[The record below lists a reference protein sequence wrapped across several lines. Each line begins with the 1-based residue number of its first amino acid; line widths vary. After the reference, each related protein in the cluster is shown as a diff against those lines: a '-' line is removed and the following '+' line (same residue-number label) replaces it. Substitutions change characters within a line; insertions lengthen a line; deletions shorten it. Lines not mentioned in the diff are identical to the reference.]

1 MMKSFSMAWKNLW
14 RNKRRTLITVASIFF
29 GVLISTVMSS
39 LQDGTYG
46 SMIDMSVK
54 LSSGYLQIQ
63 HPEYQDNK
71 SINNIFSP
79 TEELI
84 ASVDKI
90 PEITTTAKRLESFA
104 LLSSGPN
111 TRGGAVIGIESEK
124 DSKTSNLKNWIH
136 EGEFITSGD
145 QGILLTY
152 NIAEHLNLGVN
163 DTIILISQGY
173 HGVTAAGAYPVKGIL
188 KFSTPQMNSLGVFM
202 DINLAQEF
210 YSAEDMVTSLMIMV
224 DDYTDV
230 APAVRKLDKSLN
242 GNYNVLSWQELNPEI
257 VQFIDSDKS
266 GGIVMK
272 AILYIVIGF
281 GIFGTIIM
289 MVAERKREL
298 GVMVAVGM
306 QKYKLA
312 VILFYETIL
321 IGIVGV
327 ISGFLASIPLI
338 LLLVQNPI
346 ELPPDLADAYV
357 KFGFEP
363 FMYFGTAPAVFANQV
378 LAIFIM
384 TLIISLYPIFKVKN
398 LKVTKA
404 LRA

>member
-1 MMKSFSMAWKNLW
+1 MNKFSMAWKNLW

-46 SMIDMSVK
+46 NMIDMSVK

-63 HPEYQDNK
+63 HPEYSNNK
-71 SINNIFSP
+71 SINNIFEPSN
-79 TEELI
+79 EFISEI
-84 ASVDKI
+84 SEIK
-90 PEITTTAKRLESFA
+90 EITTVAKRLESFA

-111 TRGGAVIGIESEK
+111 TRGGAVIGFEPNK
-124 DSKTSNLKNWIH
+124 DNETSNLKNWIS
-136 EGEFITSGD
+136 EGDFLNSGD
-145 QGILLTY
+145 QGVLLTH
-152 NIAEHLNLGVN
+152 NIAKHLKIGVN

-210 YSAEDMVTSLMIMV
+210 YSAEGMITSLMIMV

-230 APAVRKLDKSLN
+230 APAARKLKNSVADK
-242 GNYNVLSWQELNPEI
+242 YNVLSWQEVNPEI
-257 VQFIDSDKS
+257 VQFIESDKA

-306 QKYKLA
+306 Q
-312 VILFYETIL
+312 
-321 IGIVGV
+321 
-327 ISGFLASIPLI
+327 
-338 LLLVQNPI
+338 
-346 ELPPDLADAYV
+346 
-357 KFGFEP
+357 
-363 FMYFGTAPAVFANQV
+363 
-378 LAIFIM
+378 
-384 TLIISLYPIFKVKN
+384 
-398 LKVTKA
+398 
-404 LRA
+404 

>member
-1 MMKSFSMAWKNLW
+1 MNKFSMAWKNLW

-46 SMIDMSVK
+46 NMIDMSVK

-63 HPEYQDNK
+63 HPEYSNNK
-71 SINNIFSP
+71 SINNIFEPSN
-79 TEELI
+79 EFISEI
-84 ASVDKI
+84 SEIK
-90 PEITTTAKRLESFA
+90 EITTVAKRLESFA

-111 TRGGAVIGIESEK
+111 TRGGAVIGFEPEK
-124 DSKTSNLKNWIH
+124 DNETSNLKNWIS
-136 EGEFITSGD
+136 EGDFLNSGD
-145 QGILLTY
+145 QGVLLTH
-152 NIAEHLNLGVN
+152 NIARHLKIGVN

-173 HGVTAAGAYPVKGIL
+173 HGVTAAGAYHVKGIL

-210 YSAEDMVTSLMIMV
+210 YSAEGMITSLMIMV
-224 DDYTDV
+224 NDYTDV
-230 APAVRKLDKSLN
+230 APAARKLKNSVADK
-242 GNYNVLSWQELNPEI
+242 YNVLSWQEVNPEI
-257 VQFIDSDKS
+257 VQFIESDKA

-306 QKYKLA
+306 QKFKLA
-312 VILFYETIL
+312 IILFFETIL
-321 IGIVGV
+321 IGFVGV
-327 ISGFLASIPLI
+327 ITGFIGSVPIILFLVGNPVQLPEELA
-338 LLLVQNPI
+338 
-346 ELPPDLADAYV
+346 EAYLQ
-357 KFGFEP
+357 FGFEP
-363 FMYFGTAPAVFANQV
+363 YMFFGTAPSVFVNQV
-378 LAIFIM
+378 ITIFII
-384 TLIISLYPIFKVKN
+384 TVIISLYPIFKVRN

>member
-1 MMKSFSMAWKNLW
+1 MNKFSMAWKNLW

-46 SMIDMSVK
+46 NMIDMSVK

-63 HPEYQDNK
+63 HPEYSNNK
-71 SINNIFSP
+71 SINNIFEPSN
-79 TEELI
+79 EFISEI
-84 ASVDKI
+84 SEIK
-90 PEITTTAKRLESFA
+90 EITTVAKRLESFA

-111 TRGGAVIGIESEK
+111 TRGGAVIGFEPNK
-124 DSKTSNLKNWIH
+124 DNETSNLKNWIS
-136 EGEFITSGD
+136 EGDFLNSGD
-145 QGILLTY
+145 QGVLLTH
-152 NIAEHLNLGVN
+152 NIAKHLKIGVN

-210 YSAEDMVTSLMIMV
+210 YSAEGMITSLMIMV

-230 APAVRKLDKSLN
+230 APAARKLKNSVADK
-242 GNYNVLSWQELNPEI
+242 YNVLSWQEVNPEI
-257 VQFIDSDKS
+257 VQFIESDKA

-306 QKYKLA
+306 QKFKLA
-312 VILFYETIL
+312 IILFYETIL
-321 IGIVGV
+321 IGFVGV
-327 ISGFLASIPLI
+327 ITGFIGSVPVILFLVGNPVQLPEELA
-338 LLLVQNPI
+338 
-346 ELPPDLADAYV
+346 EAYLQ
-357 KFGFEP
+357 FGFEP
-363 FMYFGTAPAVFANQV
+363 YMFFGTAPSVFVNQV
-378 LAIFIM
+378 ITIFII
-384 TLIISLYPIFKVKN
+384 TVIISLYPIFKVRN

>member
-1 MMKSFSMAWKNLW
+1 MAWKNLW

-29 GVLISTVMSS
+29 GVLISTIMSS

-46 SMIDMSVK
+46 NMIDMSVK

-71 SINNIFSP
+71 SINNIFEP
-79 TEELI
+79 TDEFISEI
-84 ASVDKI
+84 SGIK
-90 PEITTTAKRLESFA
+90 EITTVAKRLESFA

-111 TRGGAVIGIESEK
+111 TRGGAVIGFEPDK
-124 DSKTSNLKNWIH
+124 DNKTSNLKNWIS
-136 EGEFITSGD
+136 EGDFLNSGD
-145 QGILLTY
+145 KGVLLTE
-152 NIAEHLNLGVN
+152 NIAKHLKLNVN

-173 HGVTAAGAYPVKGIL
+173 HGVTAAGKYPVKGIL
-188 KFSTPQMNSLGVFM
+188 KFSTPQMNSLGIFM

-210 YSAEDMVTSLMIMV
+210 YSAGGMITSLMIMV

-230 APAVRKLDKSLN
+230 APTARKLKNLVAYK
-242 GNYNVLSWQELNPEI
+242 YNVLSWQEVNPAI
-257 VQFIDSDKS
+257 VQFIDSDKA

-298 GVMVAVGM
+298 GVMIAVGM
-306 QKYKLA
+306 QKFKLA

-327 ISGFLASIPLI
+327 IAGFIASIPII
-338 LLLVQNPI
+338 LFLVDNPV
-346 ELPPDLADAYV
+346 ELPEELAEAYLQ
-357 KFGFEP
+357 FGFEP
-363 FMYFGTAPAVFANQV
+363 YMFFGTAPNVFINQA
-378 LAIFIM
+378 LAIFII
-384 TLIISLYPIFKVKN
+384 TLIISLYPVFKVKN
-398 LKVTKA
+398 LKVTNA

>member
-1 MMKSFSMAWKNLW
+1 MKKFLMAWKNLW

-63 HPEYQDNK
+63 NPEYQDNK

-79 TEELI
+79 TKELY
-84 ASVDKI
+84 ASINKI
-90 PEITTTAKRLESFA
+90 PEITTTAKRIESFA

-111 TRGGAVIGIESEK
+111 TRGGAVIGIEPEK
-124 DSKTSNLKNWIH
+124 DSKTSNLKNWIS
-136 EGEFITSGD
+136 EGEFITTNDPGV
-145 QGILLTY
+145 LLTY

-188 KFSTPQMNSLGVFM
+188 KFSTPQLNSLGVFM
-202 DINLAQEF
+202 DINLAQQF
-210 YSAEDMVTSLMIMV
+210 YSTEDMITSLMVMV

-230 APAVRKLDKSLN
+230 APAIRKLDKSLT
-242 GNYNVLSWQELNPEI
+242 GEYNVLSWQELNPEI
-257 VQFIDSDKS
+257 VSFIDSDKA

-306 QKYKLA
+306 QKIKLA

-327 ISGFLASIPLI
+327 ISGFIASIPLI
-338 LLLVQNPI
+338 LVLVQNPI
-346 ELPPDLADAYV
+346 ELPPDLAEAYIQY
-357 KFGFEP
+357 GFD
-363 FMYFGTAPAVFANQV
+363 QR
-378 LAIFIM
+378 
-384 TLIISLYPIFKVKN
+384 ISQSSSIV
-398 LKVTKA
+398 
-404 LRA
+404 

>member
-1 MMKSFSMAWKNLW
+1 MKSFSMAWKNLW

-79 TEELI
+79 TDELI
-84 ASVDKI
+84 ASVDRI
-90 PEITTTAKRLESFA
+90 AEITTKAKRLESFA

-111 TRGGAVIGIESEK
+111 TRGGAVIGIEPEK

-136 EGEFITSGD
+136 KGEFISTND

-152 NIAEHLNLGVN
+152 NIAEHLNLGIN

-202 DINLAQEF
+202 DINLVQQF

-230 APAVRKLDKSLN
+230 APAIRKLDKTLN
-242 GNYNVLSWQELNPEI
+242 GDYNVLSWQELNPAV

-272 AILYIVIGF
+272 TILYIVIGF

-289 MVAERKREL
+289 MIAERKREL

-327 ISGFLASIPLI
+327 ISGFIASIPLI

-346 ELPPDLADAYV
+346 ELPPDLAEAYV
-357 KFGFEP
+357 QYGFEP
-363 FMYFGTAPAVFANQV
+363 FMYFGTAPAVFANQM
-378 LAIFIM
+378 LAVFIM

>member
-1 MMKSFSMAWKNLW
+1 MMKSFLMAWKNLW

-29 GVLISTVMSS
+29 GVLISTLMSS

-84 ASVDKI
+84 ASVNKI
-90 PEITTTAKRLESFA
+90 SEITTTAKRLESFA

-111 TRGGAVIGIESEK
+111 TRGGAVIGFEPAK
-124 DSKTSNLKNWIH
+124 DKVTSNLQNWIS
-136 EGEFITSGD
+136 EGEFLKTDD
-145 QGILLTY
+145 QGVLLTY
-152 NIAEHLNLGVN
+152 NVAKHLDMGVN

-202 DINLAQEF
+202 DINLAQQF
-210 YSAEDMVTSLMIMV
+210 YSAENMLTSLMIMV

-242 GNYNVLSWQELNPEI
+242 GKYNVLSWQKLNPET

-272 AILYIVIGF
+272 TILYIVIGF

-306 QKYKLA
+306 QKFKLA
-312 VILFYETIL
+312 IILFYETIL

-327 ISGFLASIPLI
+327 ISGFIASIPLI
-338 LLLVQNPI
+338 LLLIQNPI

-357 KFGFEP
+357 QFGFEP
-363 FMYFGTAPAVFANQV
+363 FLYFGTAPAVFTNQM
-378 LAIFIM
+378 LAVFIM

>member
-1 MMKSFSMAWKNLW
+1 MRIFSMAWKNLW

-29 GVLISTVMSS
+29 GVLISTIMSS

-46 SMIDMSVK
+46 NMIDMSVK

-71 SINNIFSP
+71 SINNIFEP
-79 TEELI
+79 TDEFISEI
-84 ASVDKI
+84 SGIK
-90 PEITTTAKRLESFA
+90 EITTVAKRLESFA

-111 TRGGAVIGIESEK
+111 TRGGAVIGFEPDK
-124 DSKTSNLKNWIH
+124 DNKTSNLKNWIS
-136 EGEFITSGD
+136 EGDFLNSGD
-145 QGILLTY
+145 KGVLLTE
-152 NIAEHLNLGVN
+152 NIAKHLKLNVN

-173 HGVTAAGAYPVKGIL
+173 HGVTAAGKYPVKGIL
-188 KFSTPQMNSLGVFM
+188 KFSTPQMNSLGIFM

-210 YSAEDMVTSLMIMV
+210 YSAGGMITSLMIMV

-230 APAVRKLDKSLN
+230 APTARKLKNLVAYK
-242 GNYNVLSWQELNPEI
+242 YNVLSWQEVNPAI
-257 VQFIDSDKS
+257 VQFIDSDKA

-298 GVMVAVGM
+298 GVMIAVGM
-306 QKYKLA
+306 QKFKLA

-327 ISGFLASIPLI
+327 IAGFIASIPII
-338 LLLVQNPI
+338 LFLVDNPV
-346 ELPPDLADAYV
+346 ELPEELAEAYLQ
-357 KFGFEP
+357 FGFEP
-363 FMYFGTAPAVFANQV
+363 YMFFGTAPNVFINQA
-378 LAIFIM
+378 LAIFII
-384 TLIISLYPIFKVKN
+384 TLIISLYPVFKVKN
-398 LKVTKA
+398 LKVTNA

>member
-1 MMKSFSMAWKNLW
+1 MNKFLMAWKNLW

-46 SMIDMSVK
+46 NMIDMSVK

-63 HPEYQDNK
+63 HPEYNDNK
-71 SINNIFSP
+71 SINNIFEP
-79 TEELI
+79 TDEFISEI
-84 ASVDKI
+84 SEIK
-90 PEITTTAKRLESFA
+90 EITTVAKRLMSFA

-111 TRGGAVIGIESEK
+111 TRGGAVIGFEPKK
-124 DSKTSNLKNWIH
+124 DNKTSNLKNWIS
-136 EGEFITSGD
+136 EGDFLNSGD
-145 QGILLTY
+145 YGVLLTY
-152 NIAEHLNLGVN
+152 NIAKHLKLGVN

-173 HGVTAAGAYPVKGIL
+173 HGVTAAGKYPVKGIL

-210 YSAEDMVTSLMIMV
+210 YSAEGMITSLMIMV
-224 DDYTDV
+224 DDYTNV
-230 APAVRKLDKSLN
+230 APTARKLKNYVNGTYNILN
-242 GNYNVLSWQELNPEI
+242 WQELTPEI
-257 VQFIDSDKS
+257 VQFIDSDKA

-306 QKYKLA
+306 QKFKLA
-312 VILFYETIL
+312 IILFYETIL
-321 IGIVGV
+321 IGFVGV
-327 ISGFLASIPLI
+327 IAGFIASIPII
-338 LLLVQNPI
+338 LFLVDNPI
-346 ELPPDLADAYV
+346 ELPEELAEAYLQ
-357 KFGFEP
+357 FGFEP
-363 FMYFGTAPAVFANQV
+363 YMFFGTAPSVFVNQV
-378 LAIFIM
+378 LAIFII
-384 TLIISLYPIFKVKN
+384 TLIISLYPVFKVKN
-398 LKVTKA
+398 LKVTNA
-404 LRA
+404 LRT

>member
-1 MMKSFSMAWKNLW
+1 
-14 RNKRRTLITVASIFF
+14 
-29 GVLISTVMSS
+29 MSS

-63 HPEYQDNK
+63 NPEYQDNK
-71 SINNIFSP
+71 SINNLFSP
-79 TEELI
+79 TEELLTLV
-84 ASVDKI
+84 SNI

-111 TRGGAVIGIESEK
+111 TRGGAVIGIEPEK

-136 EGEFITSGD
+136 KGEFITNND

-152 NIAEHLNLGVN
+152 NIAEHLKLGIN

-188 KFSTPQMNSLGVFM
+188 KFNTPQMNSLGVFM
-202 DINLAQEF
+202 DINLAQQF
-210 YSAEDMVTSLMIMV
+210 YSAEDMLTSLMIMV

-242 GNYNVLSWQELNPEI
+242 GNFNVLSWQELNPET

-306 QKYKLA
+306 QKFKLA
-312 VILFYETIL
+312 IILFYETIL

-327 ISGFLASIPLI
+327 ISGFMASIPI
-338 LLLVQNPI
+338 IMLLVQNPI
-346 ELPPDLADAYV
+346 ELPPDLAEAYV
-357 KFGFEP
+357 QFGFEP
-363 FMYFGTAPAVFANQV
+363 FMYFGTAPAVFTNQM
-378 LAIFIM
+378 LAVFIM
-384 TLIISLYPIFKVKN
+384 TLVISLYPIFKVKN